1 MKKLLYLGIIL
12 ILASCGSNESESA
25 ASNESTVN
33 VNGREVS
40 TVKIGNLE
48 VMTEDLGEMNWDA
61 AIKACAVLGD
71 GWRLPTKNELNVLK
85 ENKDEIGSFAN
96 NYYWSSTEVGR
107 NDAWKQGFPSGN
119 QTDANKSNWN
129 YVRAVRA
136 FASNE
141 STVNVNIR
149 EVSTVKIGN
158 LEVMDEDGNI
168 TEMDWD
174 EAIKACADLGDGW
187 RLPTQDELN
196 ILYQNKDEIGG
207 FVLDYYWS
215 STEFDNGIASGAW
228 IQYFHAGSQA
238 YDDKNDFNYVRAVR
252 AF

>member
-12 ILASCGSNESESA
+12 ILASCGSNESENAAPNESKSITTNESESA

-48 VMTEDLGEMNWDA
+48 VMTEGLG
-61 AIKACAVLGD
+61 
-71 GWRLPTKNELNVLK
+71 
-85 ENKDEIGSFAN
+85 
-96 NYYWSSTEVGR
+96 
-107 NDAWKQGFPSGN
+107 
-119 QTDANKSNWN
+119 
-129 YVRAVRA
+129 
-136 FASNE
+136 
-141 STVNVNIR
+141 
-149 EVSTVKIGN
+149 
-158 LEVMDEDGNI
+158 
-168 TEMDWD
+168 EMDWD